1 MGMTSKGEGCN
12 KNVFKNIRHKE
23 YINVLFK
30 QKVIRYQM
38 KIILSI
44 LHRIGSYDVCKISFS
59 CFDVKRCILEDGVN
73 SLAYFHKNIFKK

>member
-30 QKVIRYQM
+30 KKVIRYQM

-44 LHRIGSYDVCKISFS
+44 LHRIGSYDVCKILLA
-59 CFDVKRCILEDGVN
+59 CFEEE
-73 SLAYFHKNIFKK
+73 KKDTY